1 MTDGKWKIVSG
12 STTTEFY
19 EQVEKYERRGYKLIP
34 ESFRVYDK
42 TVFYILMKRKEL
54 FNAY

>member
-42 TVFYILMKRKEL
+42 TVFIS
-54 FNAY
+54 